1 MVEPTSLKNDGVK
14 VSWDDD
20 IPNISQYDGTVM
32 IHSCSKPPARKF
44 PLRLPVDDKEL
55 KDPTTVVGSN
65 TCSNHAQMILLSAGC
80 TSALPH
86 FGSCPL
92 HSTGAWSARLFRFVS
107 LCFAVTQLP
116 SLCGAPTALAHQNHQ
131 ENPLRST
138 RLSVTNSFTVYQRKK
153 SSEPTGD
160 TIWNP
165 ISPSNG
171 NTPMLIF
178 QLKL

>member
-1 MVEPTSLKNDGVK
+1 
-14 VSWDDD
+14 
-20 IPNISQYDGTVM
+20 
-32 IHSCSKPPARKF
+32 
-44 PLRLPVDDKEL
+44 
-55 KDPTTVVGSN
+55 
-65 TCSNHAQMILLSAGC
+65 
-80 TSALPH
+80 
-86 FGSCPL
+86 
-92 HSTGAWSARLFRFVS
+92 
-107 LCFAVTQLP
+107 
-116 SLCGAPTALAHQNHQ
+116 
-131 ENPLRST
+131 LRST